1 MARAGRTGFP
11 VPWVHG
17 TTARKGRACDRTT
30 SGSRCWWPITT
41 ITSGAP
47 SRPSSWPSTTSPLSG
62 RPPTAREA
70 LALAEEFA
78 PDVILLDLTMPVH
91 WRRHPR
97 RIEAAAAISRQLP
110 TTKIVMLTAS
120 DAEDDVYEALRAGA
134 GGYVLKDDCLDD
146 LAGVVRTM
154 AHDRGLLLPPSIA
167 AKVLAQFKRRRPGV
181 ADPGLSDR
189 ELQVLGLVGRGDT
202 NDQIADEL
210 FLSSHTVKRHVA
222 NILAKLQQRT
232 RADAVRHA
240 VRNGYMAGT
249 PIAVLTPLPSSDA
262 GYPRKP
268 GRVAG

>member
-1 MARAGRTGFP
+1 MRPDDERITVLVADNDDHFRRTVEAVLVAECDIAVVGQARDGG
-11 VPWVHG
+11 
-17 TTARKGRACDRTT
+17 
-30 SGSRCWWPITT
+30 
-41 ITSGAP
+41 
-47 SRPSSWPSTTSPLSG
+47 
-62 RPPTAREA
+62 EA
-70 LALAEEFA
+70 LALAEELA
-78 PDVILLDLTMPVH
+78 PDVILLDITMPFTGGAT
-91 WRRHPR
+91 RGG
-97 RIEAAAAISRQLP
+97 IEAAAAISRQLP

-134 GGYVLKDDCLDD
+134 GGYVLKGDCLDD

-167 AKVLAQFKRRRPGV
+167 AKMLAQFKETPPGV
-181 ADPGLSDR
+181 TDPGLSDR

-268 GRVAG
+268 GRIAG